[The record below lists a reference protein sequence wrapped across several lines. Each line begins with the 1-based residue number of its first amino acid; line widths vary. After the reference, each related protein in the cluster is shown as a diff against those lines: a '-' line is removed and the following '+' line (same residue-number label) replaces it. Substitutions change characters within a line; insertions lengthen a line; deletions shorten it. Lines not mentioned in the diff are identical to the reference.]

1 MIPLGLAEIARV
13 VDGTVYGAAGP
24 GRTVTGPVV
33 IDSREVTTG
42 ALFAAIAGAR
52 SDGHDF
58 AAAAYAAGAI
68 AVLGSRPV
76 DGPCVVADDVVTA
89 LAKLA
94 GFVRDRLSPV
104 VIGLTGSVGKTTTKD
119 LLAQIL
125 EGEAPTVAT
134 SRSFNNEIG
143 LPLTILRVGR
153 RTRYLVLEMG
163 AAKPGDI
170 THLVRV
176 GRPRIGLVLNV
187 GPAHV
192 LTMGGIDGV
201 AKTKGEMVRDL
212 PAAAQGGV
220 ALLNADDERVAA
232 MAGQTRAA
240 VTFYGTGADAAVRA
254 RDVTLDAAG
263 HASFTLHTPGA
274 QAPVRLC
281 LPGQHQVANALAAAC
296 AASAVGVPA
305 DRIADALS
313 SAVPRSP
320 GRFEIKERPDGVT
333 VIDDAYNANPSST
346 QAAIRTLATMAAGR
360 RTIAVIG
367 EMMHQA
373 EGTARQH
380 EAIGTL
386 AGALGL
392 DVLVAVGQG
401 EGPDAMAAAARGT
414 GVSVYA
420 VPDGDAA
427 IGLLR
432 GSLRHYDLVF
442 SNSLIEH
449 VGGHERRERFAD
461 TVHQLSGAYWVQTPY
476 RYFPVEPHWHPA
488 RSFCPSRCAP
498 KWSGAGRSP
507 INTASPG
514 KRRCGPRSRSSQT

>member
-1 MIPLGLAEIARV
+1 MIPLTLEEIARA
-13 VDGTVYGAAGP
+13 VDGTAHGTAHGTGGP
-24 GRTVTGPVV
+24 GLTVTGPVV
-33 IDSREVTTG
+33 IDSREVTAG

-58 AAAAYAAGAI
+58 APAAQVAGAV

-76 DGPCVVADDVVTA
+76 DGPCVVVDDVVTA
-89 LAKLA
+89 LTKLA
-94 GFVRDRLSPV
+94 GLVRGRLNPV

-125 EGEAPTVAT
+125 EDEAPTVAT

-143 LPLTILRVGR
+143 LPLTILRADR
-153 RTRYLVLEMG
+153 QTRYLVLEMG

-176 GRPRIGLVLNV
+176 GRPQIGMVLNV

-212 PAAAQGGV
+212 PAAAQGGF

-232 MAGQTRAA
+232 MARQTPAT
-240 VTFYGTGADAAVRA
+240 VTFYGTGRDAAVRA
-254 RDVTLDAAG
+254 ENVTLDTAG
-263 HASFTLHTPGA
+263 RASFTLHTPAGRA
-274 QAPVRLC
+274 AVRLR
-281 LPGQHQVANALAAAC
+281 LPGEHQVANALAAAC
-296 AASAVGVPA
+296 AASAVGVQA
-305 DRIADALS
+305 MRIAAALS
-313 SAVPRSP
+313 SAVPRSR
-320 GRFEIKERPDGVT
+320 GRFEIRERPDGVT
-333 VIDDAYNANPSST
+333 VIDDAYNANPAST

-360 RTIAVIG
+360 RTVAVLG

-373 EGTARQH
+373 DGTIHQH
-380 EAIGTL
+380 KAIGTL
-386 AGALGL
+386 AGALGI

-401 EGPDAMAAAARGT
+401 EGPDAMAAAAGEA
-414 GVSVYA
+414 GVSVSA

-432 GSLRHYDLVF
+432 ESLRPADVVLVKA
-442 SNSLIEH
+442 SH
-449 VGGHERRERFAD
+449 MVG
-461 TVHQLSGAYWVQTPY
+461 LSAVAAALD
-476 RYFPVEPHWHPA
+476 EPA
-488 RSFCPSRCAP
+488 
-498 KWSGAGRSP
+498 
-507 INTASPG
+507 
-514 KRRCGPRSRSSQT
+514 

>member
-1 MIPLGLAEIARV
+1 MIHLTLAEIARA
-13 VDGTVYGAAGP
+13 VDGTVHGTAGSAL
-24 GRTVTGPVV
+24 TVTGPVV
-33 IDSREVTTG
+33 IDSREVTAG

-58 AAAAYAAGAI
+58 APAARAAGAV

-76 DGPCVVADDVVTA
+76 DGPCVVADDVVSA
-89 LAKLA
+89 LTKLA
-94 GFVRDRLSPV
+94 GLVRDRLSPV

-143 LPLTILRVGR
+143 LPLTVLRADR
-153 RTRYLVLEMG
+153 QTRYLVLEMG

-176 GRPRIGLVLNV
+176 GRPQIGLVLNV

-212 PAAAQGGV
+212 PAAAQGGS

-232 MAGQTRAA
+232 MARQTRAA
-240 VTFYGTGADAAVRA
+240 VTLYGTGADAAVRA
-254 RDVTLDAAG
+254 RNVTLDAAG
-263 HASFTLHTPGA
+263 RASFTLHTPGA
-274 QAPVRLC
+274 QAQVRLG
-281 LPGQHQVANALAAAC
+281 LPGEHQVANALAAAC
-296 AASAVGVPA
+296 AASAVGVQA
-305 DRIADALS
+305 MRIAAALS

-320 GRFEIKERPDGVT
+320 GRFEVRERPDGVT
-333 VIDDAYNANPSST
+333 VIDDAYNANPAST

-360 RTIAVIG
+360 RTIAVLG

-373 EGTARQH
+373 EGTIHYH
-380 EAIGTL
+380 EAIGAL
-386 AGALGL
+386 AGALGI
-392 DVLVAVGQG
+392 DVLVAVGKG
-401 EGPDAMAAAARGT
+401 EGPDAMAAAAREV

-420 VPDGDAA
+420 VPDGAAA
-427 IGLLR
+427 IDLLR
-432 GSLRHYDLVF
+432 ETLRPADVVLVKA
-442 SNSLIEH
+442 SSM
-449 VGGHERRERFAD
+449 VG
-461 TVHQLSGAYWVQTPY
+461 LSAV
-476 RYFPVEPHWHPA
+476 A
-488 RSFCPSRCAP
+488 AALDAP
-498 KWSGAGRSP
+498 P
-507 INTASPG
+507 
-514 KRRCGPRSRSSQT
+514 